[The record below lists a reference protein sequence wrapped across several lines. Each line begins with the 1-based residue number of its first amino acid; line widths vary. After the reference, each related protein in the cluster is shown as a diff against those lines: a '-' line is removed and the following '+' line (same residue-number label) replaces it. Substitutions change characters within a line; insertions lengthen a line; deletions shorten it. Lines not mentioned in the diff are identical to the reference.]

1 MLKARKGLKY
11 PDEYFIKFFFKT
23 ELDKQSDFTFL
34 EFGCGNGNNLLLPY
48 QYGNHVV
55 GVDLNASS
63 IEHANDNF
71 TMVQNEHE
79 FQFYAEDMRDF
90 VLKHKSL
97 QADVFLLPSVACYIT
112 RADFIQFLQ
121 SVKCNQLIKSSVP
134 FYIRL
139 RTPKDYRFGLGEA
152 LDKQTFKMPT
162 PSGTGE
168 DGALMV
174 FYDEWELIDLLREH
188 IQLKNFKVFSLDCQN
203 EQAGKTILNS
213 DIVIWGEVNG

>member
-1 MLKARKGLKY
+1 MLKALKGLKY

-23 ELDKQSDFTFL
+23 ALDQRSNQTFL

-48 QYGNHVV
+48 QYNNHVV
-55 GVDLNASS
+55 GVDMNASL
-63 IEHANDNF
+63 IDYAKDNF
-71 TMVQNEHE
+71 ALVQNENT

-90 VLKHKSL
+90 VLKHQSL
-97 QADVFLLPSVACYIT
+97 QADVFMLPSVACYIA
-112 RADFIQFLQ
+112 REEFIQFLQ
-121 SVKCNQLIKSSVP
+121 SIKRNQLIKSSVP

-152 LDKQTFKMPT
+152 LDKQTFKMPS

-174 FYDEWELIDLLREH
+174 FYDEWELVDLLREH

-203 EQAGKTILNS
+203 EQAGKIILNS